1 MGSGFF
7 SGLSKILKKNVKDV
21 VNTESLKNLGK
32 LANTD
37 VSDLVGDV
45 KAASLLSQIE
55 KDPDRIENYIQL
67 AELYK
72 YYKKIEKA
80 VDVYLGI

>member
-55 KDPDRIENYIQL
+55 KNPEKVENY
-67 AELYK
+67 
-72 YYKKIEKA
+72 
-80 VDVYLGI
+80 

>member
-72 YYKKIEKA
+72 
-80 VDVYLGI
+80 